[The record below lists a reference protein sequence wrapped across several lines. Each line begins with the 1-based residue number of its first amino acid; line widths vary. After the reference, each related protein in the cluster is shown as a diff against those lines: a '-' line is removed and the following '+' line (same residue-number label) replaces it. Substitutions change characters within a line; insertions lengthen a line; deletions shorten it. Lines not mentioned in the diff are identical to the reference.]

1 MIAMKPVV
9 TIPMTGA
16 TRTAMGS
23 LVGSVP
29 VVISGR
35 RSPRPELLPTPWPP
49 TPRPRGNVCFVA
61 ALDGGSGQYV
71 RCRYAGVEPNRER
84 SDWNVLLVASTYEVW
99 REEGNRDGG
108 DPNAYERVVVGWIR
122 VLLALMR

>member
-29 VVISGR
+29 VIISGPNIAAAATAAHTVAAHHPALGEMLV
-35 RSPRPELLPTPWPP
+35 SL
-49 TPRPRGNVCFVA
+49 RPRTAVA
-61 ALDGGSGQYV
+61 
-71 RCRYAGVEPNRER
+71 
-84 SDWNVLLVASTYEVW
+84 ASTYAVAT
-99 REEGNRDGG
+99 
-108 DPNAYERVVVGWIR
+108 PA
-122 VLLALMR
+122 